1 MNHLLI
7 FAQEEFEN
15 PLVTKYV
22 LLFATIFLIL
32 LVVYRIYLSLEYR
45 HASIHKKPFF
55 NHIYLWLTSLPKEQ
69 LSVLKKE
76 FKFYQK
82 LTPKYQ
88 SYFEHRVNKFI
99 NNKEF
104 IGKDNLEVTDR
115 MKVLVAATATMI
127 TFGYRDYKIRL
138 IDRVL
143 LYPKVF
149 FSNTNKEYHKGEFNP
164 AFKAIV
170 FSWEDFLHGYEID
183 NDNLNLGIHE
193 FIHALH
199 ISCLKKKGITAIIF
213 FNTFLEITEFLE
225 KNEDYKE
232 RLVAS
237 EYLRDYAYTNHFEF
251 ISVIIETFI
260 ETPHEFKSQF
270 PEIYA
275 KVKGMLNF
283 NFSGY

>member
-1 MNHLLI
+1 MINLLI
-7 FAQEEFEN
+7 FTQEEFEN

-32 LVVYRIYLSLEYR
+32 LVLYRIYISLEYR

-55 NHIYLWLTSLPKEQ
+55 NHVYLSLKKLPEAQ
-69 LSVLKKE
+69 LNVLKSE

-82 LTPKYQ
+82 LPPKYQ
-88 SYFEHRVNKFI
+88 GFFEHRVVKFI
-99 NNKEF
+99 KTKEF

-115 MKVLVAATATMI
+115 MKVLVAATSAMI
-127 TFGYRDYKIRL
+127 TFGYRDYNIRL
-138 IDRVL
+138 IERVL
-143 LYPKVF
+143 LYPEPF
-149 FSNTNKEYHKGEFNP
+149 FSNINKQYHKGEFNP
-164 AFKAIV
+164 AYKAIV
-170 FSWEDFLHGYEID
+170 FSWKDFLHGYEID

-225 KNEDYKE
+225 KNIEYKE
-232 RLVAS
+232 RLIAS

-251 ISVIIETFI
+251 ISVVIETFI

-283 NFSGY
+283 NFNGY